1 MKDRAATCGPET
13 FGISYGCS
21 VGGGEDG
28 MGAETFTNVSCIS
41 LVAVPASLTGPSVP
55 AAEAL
60 TVGRAVADA
69 TVL

>member
-1 MKDRAATCGPET
+1 
-13 FGISYGCS
+13 
-21 VGGGEDG
+21 

-55 AAEAL
+55 AAEGVI
-60 TVGRAVADA
+60 VGRTVADA